1 MKELSL
7 IKPLV
12 KQIVTKALSDNNWGL
27 YLKSDPLTKV
37 PIQEGT
43 SMFKVTDVEIDEL
56 LNAINNT
63 ELEE

>member
-7 IKPLV
+7 IKPLL
-12 KQIVTKALSDNNWGL
+12 KQIVSKALSDNNWGI
-27 YLKSDPLTKV
+27 YLKNDPITRV

-43 SMFKVTDVEIDEL
+43 SMFKITEVDSNEL
-56 LNAINNT
+56 LRAIDDT

>member
-12 KQIVTKALSDNNWGL
+12 KQIVIKALSDNNWGL

-56 LNAINNT
+56 LNAIDNT

>member
-1 MKELSL
+1 MKDLSL

-12 KQIVTKALSDNNWGL
+12 KQIVAKAISDNNWGL

-43 SMFKVTDVEIDEL
+43 SMFKITDVDMEEL
-56 LNAINNT
+56 LNAIENT
-63 ELEE
+63 ELED

>member
-12 KQIVTKALSDNNWGL
+12 KQIVIKALSDNNWGL

>member
-1 MKELSL
+1 MKDLSL

-12 KQIVTKALSDNNWGL
+12 KQIVSRAINDNNWGL

-43 SMFKVTDVEIDEL
+43 SMFKITDVDMEEL
-56 LNAINNT
+56 LNAIENT
-63 ELEE
+63 ELED

>member
-12 KQIVTKALSDNNWGL
+12 KQIVAKSLSDNNWGL
-27 YLKSDPLTKV
+27 YLKSEPLTKV

-43 SMFKVTDVEIDEL
+43 SMFKITDVDIEEL
-56 LNAINNT
+56 LNAIENT
-63 ELEE
+63 ELED